1 MKTVTVKLPESYVE
15 GLEVLVRLGVFASK
29 SEAIRFAVREL
40 LRRELWEPRPFRR
53 RGRRRKLEV
62 DDIDIGVDELRLF
75 IDRLREEGGH
85 QLAGIG

>member
-1 MKTVTVKLPESYVE
+1 MKTVVVKLPDSYVE

-29 SEAIRFAVREL
+29 SEAIRHAVGEL

-53 RGRRRKLEV
+53 RGRRRRFEI
-62 DDIDIGVDELRLF
+62 DDIGVDELRLF
-75 IDRLREEGGH
+75 IDKLREEGGH